1 MVEPVSDRRA
11 PAEIGRGSEIRQT
24 QPARIQSGICSCYA
38 DNSVVCYRLVVG
50 NPYCWHCGR
59 VVGVDLVPV
68 VAPQHIGLPDWASD
82 NRVPASVGNR
92 RSGRVGWP
100 PMPDAFDRLMDAAKM
115 CRCGTNPPS
124 CLDSLGRRVC
134 GVCGGIPVPSRPEN
148 KVSPAVPTEH
158 GRVSPAPGA
167 RPFFCAEC
175 GRGFAEAGICPFCG
189 DTLIEVDRGVE
200 LARGEGRAAVEA
212 VPSIP
217 TERIPCSRVNLA
229 READGVPSPAAPEAA
244 APASDLG
251 EPWTIRED
259 GKAQGMVAVL
269 DCSGELLL
277 ECFTWHD
284 NSAKRM
290 DVLRRMVDCVNS
302 AAGVRQ

>member
-24 QPARIQSGICSCYA
+24 QPARIRSGICDCYTE
-38 DNSVVCYRLVVG
+38 NSVVCYRVVVG
-50 NPYCWHCGR
+50 SPYCWHCGR

-68 VAPQHIGLPDWASD
+68 VAPDRYVVQGAATTFPVS
-82 NRVPASVGNR
+82 SR
-92 RSGRVGWP
+92 RAGRVGWP
-100 PMPDAFDRLMDAAKM
+100 PMSAELEQLMDAAKL
-115 CRCGTNPPS
+115 CRCGTVPRALVANTA
-124 CLDSLGRRVC
+124 RRMVC
-134 GVCGGIPVPSRPEN
+134 NVCGGIPVPSRPEN

-158 GRVSPAPGA
+158 GRASSAPGA

-175 GRGFAEAGICPFCG
+175 GRGFAGGGACPFCG
-189 DTLIEVDRGVE
+189 DTLIEVERVVE

-229 READGVPSPAAPEAA
+229 READGVPSPAAPETAA
-244 APASDLG
+244 AASDLG
-251 EPWTIRED
+251 EPWTIREN

-269 DCSGELLL
+269 DCNGELLL

-284 NSAKRM
+284 NFAKRM

-302 AAGVRQ
+302 AAGVR